1 MKRCLKTKKIKTT
14 EEIKQ
19 DIWDNLSFD
28 TISKLIDS
36 IPKRIQHVVDK
47 QGETIFLIE
56 FH

>member
-1 MKRCLKTKKIKTT
+1 MKRCLKTKKIKTI

-19 DIWDNLSFD
+19 DVWDNLSFD
-28 TISKLIDS
+28 MISKLIDS